1 MLGTVLQVG
10 APKAALPTLMQ
21 RTDGHQHGTHHRPL
35 PIHTLQ
41 VAGRP
46 QPGTQHLGH
55 LIPMRKVED
64 KHPHGMLK
72 LVRLILIV
80 AVAAGQVDGAVLHR
94 KRAGDGE
101 MALGVDLVDRHP
113 FGVVKQAVW

>member
-1 MLGTVLQVG
+1 
-10 APKAALPTLMQ
+10 
-21 RTDGHQHGTHHRPL
+21 
-35 PIHTLQ
+35 
-41 VAGRP
+41 
-46 QPGTQHLGH
+46 
-55 LIPMRKVED
+55 
-64 KHPHGMLK
+64 MLK